1 MISGSE
7 PIVQKWKIPP
17 MTPKRSKT
25 TRLHLFIA
33 SASLSMMGPM
43 AWAEGSGTIAERDDA
58 PWLVL
63 VSPFI
68 WAPSMTGQAA
78 LAGVNSQVDVP
89 FSQTLGNLSSVFM
102 GNLEVTNRT
111 LGFYVDGVYAD
122 THESH
127 RVMGQK
133 VGLSITQTT
142 VAAGA
147 YYRAYEQALA
157 GATIFGEPRAW
168 RVEPTAG
175 VRWTRL
181 ASKLEISSLG
191 FATQKKAQWSDPF
204 LGLRMQAD
212 LSDRWTLSGEADLGG
227 FDTAT
232 KNSYNAQGYL
242 GYRTYLFQYPT
253 ILRAGYRVLSQEY
266 QTRDFT
272 GNRFKYDVTQRG
284 PVLGLSVRF

>member
-1 MISGSE
+1 
-7 PIVQKWKIPP
+7 
-17 MTPKRSKT
+17 MTHKRCKKT
-25 TRLHLFIA
+25 VVGLLIA
-33 SASLSMMGPM
+33 CTAGAMGAM
-43 AWAEGSGTIAERDDA
+43 AQANEARATPVDS

-63 VSPFI
+63 VSPFV
-68 WAPSMTGQAA
+68 WAPSMSGQAT
-78 LAGVNSQVDVP
+78 LGGVNTHVDVP
-89 FSQTLGNLSSVFM
+89 FSQTLGNLNSVFM

-147 YYRAYEQALA
+147 YYRAYEQALG

-181 ASKLEISSLG
+181 ASKLEIGSLG

-212 LSDRWTLSGEADLGG
+212 ISDRWTLSGEADVGG